1 MLNSYRKGLVG
12 ALVVFCLL
20 AMNVAFSDAQAAKPR
35 PKSAAAA
42 THATLLD
49 LNTATRE
56 QLMTLPGIGDAY
68 ADKIIAGRPYHA
80 KSELTQKKI
89 IPLPEYKKISTKVIA
104 KQPAK

>member
-1 MLNSYRKGLVG
+1 MLKNYRKGLVG
-12 ALVVFCLL
+12 VLVAFCLL

-42 THATLLD
+42 TQATLLD

-56 QLMTLPGIGDAY
+56 QLMMLPGIGDAY

-89 IPLPEYKKISTKVIA
+89 IPLAEYKKISSKVIA
-104 KQPAK
+104 KQPAR

>member
-1 MLNSYRKGLVG
+1 MLNGHRKGLVG

-20 AMNVAFSDAQAAKPR
+20 ALNVAFSDAQAAKPK
-35 PKSAAAA
+35 PKTAATA

-56 QLMTLPGIGDAY
+56 QLMMLPGIGDAY

-80 KSELTQKKI
+80 KSELTKKKI
-89 IPLPEYKKISTKVIA
+89 IPVAEYKKISTKVIA